1 MNGGD
6 NEGAAKDDA
15 KPLADAPL
23 SQKEFEIR
31 TEEIFGLPLL
41 AENGWN
47 RDQVEAMID
56 ESLRERE
63 ESYSPATSSNVWC
76 QSEHEAQVVMKIGA
90 DIARRYANRELRPG
104 FDANAVELDLEE
116 LASELLTNESALE
129 ALKPEEDWWRLK
141 VTDWARRSAAHF
153 AMVGNSPFLESMV
166 GSCGVKP
173 FIELKMARLLVV
185 AWTALGGELLGEFL
199 RDVVRR
205 GHENRDPTG
214 LHRLEALIC
223 QAVEGGAT
231 TATEILERIEPHLR
245 VKDSSK
251 PVATNDPVSR
261 AIARDKADAKR
272 NRLKDRIRK
281 IVER

>member
-1 MNGGD
+1 MTGGD
-6 NEGAAKDDA
+6 NEGASGDDA

-31 TEEIFGLPLL
+31 KEEIFGLPLL

-56 ESLRERE
+56 ESLRELE

-90 DIARRYANRELRPG
+90 DIARRYANRELRPS
-104 FDANAVELDLEE
+104 FDTSTVELDLEE

-141 VTDWARRSAAHF
+141 VTDWARRAAAHF
-153 AMVGNSPFLESMV
+153 AMAGNSPFLESMV

-173 FIELKMARLLVV
+173 FMELKMARLLIV
-185 AWTALGGELLGEFL
+185 AWAALGGELLGEF
-199 RDVVRR
+199 
-205 GHENRDPTG
+205 
-214 LHRLEALIC
+214 
-223 QAVEGGAT
+223 
-231 TATEILERIEPHLR
+231 
-245 VKDSSK
+245 
-251 PVATNDPVSR
+251 
-261 AIARDKADAKR
+261 
-272 NRLKDRIRK
+272 
-281 IVER
+281 

>member
-1 MNGGD
+1 M
-6 NEGAAKDDA
+6 E
-15 KPLADAPL
+15 
-23 SQKEFEIR
+23 
-31 TEEIFGLPLL
+31 
-41 AENGWN
+41 
-47 RDQVEAMID
+47 
-56 ESLRERE
+56 
-63 ESYSPATSSNVWC
+63 
-76 QSEHEAQVVMKIGA
+76 IGA

-129 ALKPEEDWWRLK
+129 ALKPEEDSWRLK

-153 AMVGNSPFLESMV
+153 ARVGNSPFLESMV

-173 FIELKMARLLVV
+173 FMELKMARLLVV

-214 LHRLEALIC
+214 LHRLKALIC

-231 TATEILERIEPHLR
+231 TVSEILERIEPHLR
-245 VKDSSK
+245 AKHSSK
-251 PVATNDPVSR
+251 PVTTDDPVST
-261 AIARDKADAKR
+261 AIARDKADAERK
-272 NRLKDRIRK
+272 RLKDRIRK
-281 IVER
+281 IVERMKRDPGKVWRQVKAEDFGFPTSTDSNSV